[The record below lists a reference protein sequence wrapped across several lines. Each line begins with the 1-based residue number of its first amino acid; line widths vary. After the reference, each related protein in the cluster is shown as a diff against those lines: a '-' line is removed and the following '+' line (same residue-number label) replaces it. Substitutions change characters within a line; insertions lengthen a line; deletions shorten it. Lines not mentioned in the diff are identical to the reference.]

1 MKASIEFIAP
11 VSPYKKVNGS
21 DVDFTT
27 ACVIVD
33 SWTMV
38 KRVKNWENVLGAV
51 FLQKL
56 FEIAPELQ
64 QLWGF
69 ESGKLHPSVFKEE
82 KARQKGAALLLA
94 VGNAVDLLGP
104 EMEPLEQELFA
115 LGRRHIHMK
124 AEAHH
129 WPFVGEA
136 LMYTMKRTLRT
147 RFTDYD
153 EAAWREIYAF
163 LSYWMIEGLV
173 AEKRDVWEAEQ
184 QMLHSKKHDDDSVQ
198 GTHVTGTASV
208 SSRRSSLSST
218 ASGRSYNA
226 ASYVP
231 EEIMENIYDKP
242 NLDDID
248 FGTVQMVMDSWA
260 TVTSNPKWLEISS
273 TMVLKKLFQLRPEVK
288 TAWGFADDFDPDA
301 LDDSNHQTFVNK
313 GHGFMIGVDRAVGFL
328 GPDLEPLEQSLED
341 LGRLHHLNMG
351 ARVEFFPPV
360 GLSLIY
366 TLEKCLG
373 NRFTEEIRS
382 AWLSIYSFLAY
393 YMIEGLLLEK
403 RGE

>member
-1 MKASIEFIAP
+1 VRKHRPASRAA
-11 VSPYKKVNGS
+11 S
-21 DVDFTT
+21 
-27 ACVIVD
+27 
-33 SWTMV
+33 
-38 KRVKNWENVLGAV
+38 
-51 FLQKL
+51 QKYSLIPHFSNCRL

-153 EAAWREIYAF
+153 EAAWREIYGKPIDEQKVPVLLKMCNSDVVFIHPSAF

-328 GPDLEPLEQSLED
+328 GPDLEPLEQV
-341 LGRLHHLNMG
+341 R
-351 ARVEFFPPV
+351 R
-360 GLSLIY
+360 
-366 TLEKCLG
+366 
-373 NRFTEEIRS
+373 
-382 AWLSIYSFLAY
+382 
-393 YMIEGLLLEK
+393 
-403 RGE
+403 RGEASAKPEHISTLQLMFTY